1 MDSECIGVVGLG
13 FLGRGIA
20 TCLLAHGFRVVG
32 YTTGEHEYQ
41 RARDYIAKGIGEL
54 IDRAS
59 FPSSLRDEWPD
70 RFLEAGGYSDFAQ
83 CGFVIESVFE
93 DLGVK
98 QSVFDQLEAV
108 LQDSTPV
115 GSNTSAIPISLLQKG
130 RRFPARFLGMHW
142 SEPAYATRFLELIK
156 GDQTSD
162 AVLQVADG
170 LGRRTGKEPSMV
182 QEDVPGFIANR
193 LGYAMYREA
202 IHLLESGVGDAET
215 IDRAFRNA
223 CGLWAT
229 LCGPF
234 RWIDIT
240 GGPALY
246 ARAMERVLPTLSTS
260 GELPETLKTMLA
272 ENRRGVIDGKGFY
285 AYEPGDASRWETLL
299 HEHAWEV
306 WRLQQRYHP
315 LPPAG
320 NQ

>member
-32 YTTGEHEYQ
+32 YTLGEHAYEQ
-41 RARDYIAKGIGEL
+41 ARDYVAKGIDEL
-54 IDRAS
+54 IAHAT

-70 RFLEAGGYSDFAQ
+70 RFQEAQGFADFAQ

-93 DLGVK
+93 DLAVK
-98 QSVFDQLEAV
+98 QGVFDELEAV
-108 LQDSTPV
+108 LGDSIPI

-130 RRFPARFLGMHW
+130 RRFPTRFLGMHW
-142 SEPAYATRFLELIK
+142 AEPAYATRFLELIK

-162 AVLQVADG
+162 AVLQIADA

-202 IHLLESGVGDAET
+202 LHLLESGVGDAET

-246 ARAMERVLPTLSTS
+246 AKAMERVLPTLNAS

-272 ENRRGVIDGKGFY
+272 ENQRGVIDGKGFY

-299 HEHAWEV
+299 HQHAWEV

-315 LPPAG
+315 LPSAES
-320 NQ
+320 

>member
-1 MDSECIGVVGLG
+1 MDGEWIGVVGLG

-20 TCLLAHGFRVVG
+20 TCLLAHGFRVVA
-32 YTTGEHEYQ
+32 YTIGEHEYQ
-41 RARDYIAKGIGEL
+41 VARDYIAKGINEL

-59 FPSSLRDEWPD
+59 FPPSLRDEWPE
-70 RFLEAGGYSDFAQ
+70 RFREAKGFADFAE

-93 DLGVK
+93 DLAVK
-98 QSVFDQLEAV
+98 QGVFDELEAV
-108 LQDSTPV
+108 LKESTPI

-130 RRFPARFLGMHW
+130 RRFPTRCLGMHFA
-142 SEPAYATRFLELIK
+142 EPAYATRFLELIK

-162 AVLQVADG
+162 AVLQIAED
-170 LGRRTGKEPSMV
+170 LGRRNGKEPSLV
-182 QEDVPGFIANR
+182 QQDIPGFIANR

-202 IHLLESGVGDAET
+202 IYLLESGIADAET

-246 ARAMERVLPTLSTS
+246 ARAMRRVLPTLSTS
-260 GELPETLKTMLA
+260 GELPKTLQTMLA

-285 AYEPGDASRWETLL
+285 DYEPGDASRWENLL

-306 WRLQQRYHP
+306 WRLHQRYSP
-315 LPPAG
+315 LRPAEP
-320 NQ
+320 

>member
-1 MDSECIGVVGLG
+1 MDVECIGVVGLG

-20 TCLLAHGFRVVG
+20 TCLLANGFRVVG
-32 YTTGEHEYQ
+32 YTIGEHPYQ
-41 RARDYIAKGIGEL
+41 LVRDYIANGIDEL
-54 IDRAS
+54 IERAS
-59 FPSSLRDEWPD
+59 FPSSLRNEWPD
-70 RFLEAGGYSDFAQ
+70 RFQEAHGFVDFAQ

-98 QSVFDQLEAV
+98 QGVFDELEAV
-108 LQDSTPV
+108 LADATPI

-130 RRFPARFLGMHW
+130 RRFPTRFLGMHFA
-142 SEPAYATRFLELIK
+142 EPAYATRFLELIK

-162 AVLQVADG
+162 AVIEVAEG
-170 LGRRTGKEPSMV
+170 LGRRTGKEPSIV
-182 QEDVPGFIANR
+182 QQDVPGFIANR
-193 LGYAMYREA
+193 LAYAMYREA
-202 IHLLESGVGDAET
+202 IYLLEHGVGDVET
-215 IDRAFRNA
+215 IDRAFHSA

-246 ARAMERVLPTLSTS
+246 ARAMERVLPTLDTS
-260 GELPETLKTMLA
+260 RELPNTLKAMLA

-315 LPPAG
+315 LPPAEIT
-320 NQ
+320 

>member
-1 MDSECIGVVGLG
+1 MDGESIGVVGLG

-32 YTTGEHEYQ
+32 YTTGDNEYQ
-41 RARDYIAKGIGEL
+41 VAREYIAQGIDEL
-54 IDRAS
+54 IERAS
-59 FPSSLRDEWPD
+59 FSPSLREEWPA
-70 RFLEAGGYSDFAQ
+70 RFREAQAFADFSE
-83 CGFVIESVFE
+83 CEFVIESVFE

-98 QSVFDQLEAV
+98 QGVFDELEAV
-108 LQDSTPV
+108 LPDSTPI

-130 RRFPARFLGMHW
+130 RKSPARFLGMHFA
-142 SEPAYATRFLELIK
+142 EPAYATRFLELIK

-162 AVLQVADG
+162 RVLRIAQDLG
-170 LGRRTGKEPSMV
+170 LRNGKEPSIV
-182 QEDVPGFIANR
+182 QQDIPGFIANR

-202 IHLLESGVGDAET
+202 IHLLETGVADPET

-246 ARAMERVLPTLSTS
+246 ARAMQRVLPTLSTT
-260 GELPETLKTMLA
+260 GELPKTLQTMLA

-285 AYEPGDASRWETLL
+285 EYEPGDAKRWETLL

-306 WRLQQRYHP
+306 WRLQQRYYP
-315 LPPAG
+315 LPPAES
-320 NQ
+320 